1 MENVQKSKRK
11 PLKKIIYYSVLWFL
25 IFLIISFFSF
35 IIFAKKNKYIF
46 NISKSLPIGIYQRL
60 EEDKNFQKGDIV
72 VLNIPKERMDFMI
85 SRGYIDGNML
95 KTMLKR
101 IEGVEGETF
110 KVLSIEERKSS
121 QFNENIDFSSINIPK
136 SSKKVLVKE
145 NKILGSIS
153 NFDSH
158 GRQLPQIKSPL
169 ILNKDEFFVMGES
182 DNSFDSRYF
191 GKIKKEEILYKVKP
205 ILTF

>member
-35 IIFAKKNKYIF
+35 IIFAKKNRYVF
-46 NISKSLPIGIYQRL
+46 NISESLPIGIYQKL
-60 EEDKNFQKGDIV
+60 EDKNFQKGDLVI
-72 VLNIPKERMDFMI
+72 LDIPKERMDFMI

-110 KVLSIEERKSS
+110 KVLTVEELKGSLFS
-121 QFNENIDFSSINIPK
+121 ENNEFSSIEISSLPK
-136 SSKKVLVKE
+136 KFLIKE

>member
-11 PLKKIIYYSVLWFL
+11 PLKKIIYYSILWFL
-25 IFLIISFFSF
+25 IFLIISFTSF
-35 IIFAKKNKYIF
+35 IIFAKKNRYVF
-46 NISKSLPIGIYQRL
+46 NISESLPIGIYQKL
-60 EEDKNFQKGDIV
+60 EDKNFQKGDLVI
-72 VLNIPKERMDFMI
+72 LDIPKERMDFMI

-110 KVLSIEERKSS
+110 KVLTVEELKGSLFS
-121 QFNENIDFSSINIPK
+121 ENNEFSSIEISSLPK
-136 SSKKVLVKE
+136 KFLIKE

-153 NFDSH
+153 NFDSR

>member
-1 MENVQKSKRK
+1 MENLQKSERK
-11 PLKKIIYYSVLWFL
+11 HLKKIIYYSVLWFL
-25 IFLIISFFSF
+25 IFLIISFISF
-35 IIFAKKNKYIF
+35 IIFAKKNNYIF
-46 NISKSLPIGIYQRL
+46 NISKSLPIGIYQKL
-60 EEDKNFQKGDIV
+60 EDKNFQKGDLV
-72 VLNIPKERMDFMI
+72 VLDIPKERMDFMI

-110 KVLSIEERKSS
+110 KVLSIEDLKTY
-121 QFNENIDFSSINIPK
+121 QLNENIEFSSIDIPK
-136 SSKKVLVKE
+136 SSKKFLVKE

-153 NFDSH
+153 NFDSY
-158 GRQLPQIKSPL
+158 GRQLPQIESPL

>member
-1 MENVQKSKRK
+1 MENIQKSKRK
-11 PLKKIIYYSVLWFL
+11 HLKKIVYYGVLWFL
-25 IFLIISFFSF
+25 IFLIISFTSF
-35 IIFAKKNKYIF
+35 IIFAKKNNYIF
-46 NISKSLPIGIYQRL
+46 NISKSLPIGIYQKL
-60 EEDKNFQKGDIV
+60 EDKNFQKGDLV
-72 VLNIPKERMDFMI
+72 VLDIPKE
-85 SRGYIDGNML
+85 
-95 KTMLKR
+95 TMLKR

-110 KVLSIEERKSS
+110 KVLSIEELKSS
-121 QFNENIDFSSINIPK
+121 QFNENIEFSSIDIPK
-136 SSKKVLVKE
+136 SSKKFLVKE

-158 GRQLPQIKSPL
+158 GRQLPQMENPL

>member
-35 IIFAKKNKYIF
+35 IIFAKKNRYVF
-46 NISKSLPIGIYQRL
+46 NISESLPIGIYQKL
-60 EEDKNFQKGDIV
+60 EDKNFQKGDLVI
-72 VLNIPKERMDFMI
+72 LDIPKERMDFMI

-110 KVLSIEERKSS
+110 KVLTVEELKGSLFS
-121 QFNENIDFSSINIPK
+121 ENNEFSSIEISSLPK
-136 SSKKVLVKE
+136 KFLIKE

-153 NFDSH
+153 NFDSR

>member
-35 IIFAKKNKYIF
+35 IIFAKKNRYVF
-46 NISKSLPIGIYQRL
+46 NISESLPIGIYQKL
-60 EEDKNFQKGDIV
+60 EDKNFQKGDLVI
-72 VLNIPKERMDFMI
+72 LDIPKERMDFMI

-110 KVLSIEERKSS
+110 KVLTVEELKGSLFS
-121 QFNENIDFSSINIPK
+121 ENNEFSSIEI
-136 SSKKVLVKE
+136 SSLSKKFLVKE

-153 NFDSH
+153 NFDSR

>member
-35 IIFAKKNKYIF
+35 IIFAKKNRYVF
-46 NISKSLPIGIYQRL
+46 NISESLPIGIYQKL
-60 EEDKNFQKGDIV
+60 EDKNFQKGELVILD
-72 VLNIPKERMDFMI
+72 IPKERMDFMI

-110 KVLSIEERKSS
+110 KVLTVEELKGSLFS
-121 QFNENIDFSSINIPK
+121 ENNEFSSIEISSLPK
-136 SSKKVLVKE
+136 KFLIKE

-153 NFDSH
+153 NFDSR

>member
-25 IFLIISFFSF
+25 IFLIISFISF
-35 IIFAKKNKYIF
+35 IIFAKKNNYIF
-46 NISKSLPIGIYQRL
+46 NISESLPIGIYQKL
-60 EEDKNFQKGDIV
+60 EDKNFQKGDLVI
-72 VLNIPKERMDFMI
+72 LDIPKERMDFMI

-110 KVLSIEERKSS
+110 KVLTVEELKGSLFS
-121 QFNENIDFSSINIPK
+121 ENNEFSSIEISSLPK
-136 SSKKVLVKE
+136 KFLIKE

-153 NFDSH
+153 NFDSR

>member
-11 PLKKIIYYSVLWFL
+11 PLKKIIYYSILWFL

-35 IIFAKKNKYIF
+35 IIFAKKNRYVF
-46 NISKSLPIGIYQRL
+46 NISESLPIGIYQKL
-60 EEDKNFQKGDIV
+60 EDKNFQKGDLVI
-72 VLNIPKERMDFMI
+72 LDIPKERMDFMI

-110 KVLSIEERKSS
+110 KVLTVEELKGSLFS
-121 QFNENIDFSSINIPK
+121 ENNEFSSIEISSLPK
-136 SSKKVLVKE
+136 KFLIKE

-153 NFDSH
+153 NFDSR

>member
-1 MENVQKSKRK
+1 MENIQKSKRK
-11 PLKKIIYYSVLWFL
+11 HLKKIIYYSILWFL

-35 IIFAKKNKYIF
+35 IIFAKKNRYVF
-46 NISKSLPIGIYQRL
+46 NISKSLPIGIYQKL
-60 EEDKNFQKGDIV
+60 EDKNFQKGDLV
-72 VLNIPKERMDFMI
+72 VLDIPKERMDFMI

-110 KVLSIEERKSS
+110 KVLSIEELKSS
-121 QFNENIDFSSINIPK
+121 QFNENIEFSSIDIPK
-136 SSKKVLVKE
+136 SSKKFLVKE

-153 NFDSH
+153 NFDSR
-158 GRQLPQIKSPL
+158 GRQLPQIKSTL
-169 ILNKDEFFVMGES
+169 ILNKDEFSVMGES

-191 GKIKKEEILYKVKP
+191 RKIKKEELLYKVKP

>member
-35 IIFAKKNKYIF
+35 IIFAKKNRYVF
-46 NISKSLPIGIYQRL
+46 NISESLPIGIYQKL
-60 EEDKNFQKGDIV
+60 EDKNFQKGDLVI
-72 VLNIPKERMDFMI
+72 LDIPKERMDFMI

-110 KVLSIEERKSS
+110 KVLTVEELKGSLFS
-121 QFNENIDFSSINIPK
+121 ENNEFSSIEISSLPK
-136 SSKKVLVKE
+136 KFLIKE

-153 NFDSH
+153 NFDSR
-158 GRQLPQIKSPL
+158 GRQLPQMENPL

>member
-35 IIFAKKNKYIF
+35 IIFAKKNRYVF
-46 NISKSLPIGIYQRL
+46 NISESLPIGIYQKL
-60 EEDKNFQKGDIV
+60 EDKNFQKGDLVI
-72 VLNIPKERMDFMI
+72 LDIPKERMDFMI
-85 SRGYIDGNML
+85 SRGYIDGNIL

-110 KVLSIEERKSS
+110 KVLTVEELKGSLFS
-121 QFNENIDFSSINIPK
+121 ENNEFSSIEISSLPK
-136 SSKKVLVKE
+136 KFLIKE

-153 NFDSH
+153 NFDSR

>member
-1 MENVQKSKRK
+1 MENLQKSKRK
-11 PLKKIIYYSVLWFL
+11 HLKKIIYYSVLWFL

-35 IIFAKKNKYIF
+35 IIFAKKNRYVF
-46 NISKSLPIGIYQRL
+46 NISESLPIGIYQKL
-60 EEDKNFQKGDIV
+60 EDKNFQKGDLVI
-72 VLNIPKERMDFMI
+72 LDIPKERMDFMI
-85 SRGYIDGNML
+85 SRGYIDGKML

-110 KVLSIEERKSS
+110 KVLTVEELKGSLFS
-121 QFNENIDFSSINIPK
+121 ENNEFSSIEISSLPK
-136 SSKKVLVKE
+136 KFLIKE

-153 NFDSH
+153 NFDSR

>member
-11 PLKKIIYYSVLWFL
+11 PLKKIIYYSILWFL

-46 NISKSLPIGIYQRL
+46 NISKSLPIGIYQKL
-60 EEDKNFQKGDIV
+60 EDKNFQKGDLV
-72 VLNIPKERMDFMI
+72 VLDIPKERMDFMI
-85 SRGYIDGNML
+85 LRGYIDGKML
-95 KTMLKR
+95 KTMLKK

-110 KVLSIEERKSS
+110 KVLTVEELKSS
-121 QFNENIDFSSINIPK
+121 QFSENIEFSSIDIPK
-136 SSKKVLVKE
+136 SSKKFLVKE

-153 NFDSH
+153 NFDSR

-182 DNSFDSRYF
+182 DNSLDSRYF
-191 GKIKKEEILYKVKP
+191 GKIKRKEILYKVKP

>member
-11 PLKKIIYYSVLWFL
+11 PLKKIIYYSILWFL
-25 IFLIISFFSF
+25 IFLIISFTSF
-35 IIFAKKNKYIF
+35 IIFAKKNRYVF
-46 NISKSLPIGIYQRL
+46 NISESLPIGIYKKL
-60 EEDKNFQKGDIV
+60 EDKNFQKGDLVI
-72 VLNIPKERMDFMI
+72 LDIPKERMDFMI

-110 KVLSIEERKSS
+110 KVLSIDELKNS
-121 QFNENIDFSSINIPK
+121 QLNKNIEFSSIDIPK
-136 SSKKVLVKE
+136 SSKKFLVKE

-153 NFDSH
+153 NFDSR

>member
-1 MENVQKSKRK
+1 MENLQKSERK
-11 PLKKIIYYSVLWFL
+11 HLKKIIYYSVLWFL
-25 IFLIISFFSF
+25 IFLIISFISF
-35 IIFAKKNKYIF
+35 IIFAKKNNYIF
-46 NISKSLPIGIYQRL
+46 NISKSLPIGIYQKL
-60 EEDKNFQKGDIV
+60 EDKNFQKGDLV
-72 VLNIPKERMDFMI
+72 VLDIPKERMDFMI

-110 KVLSIEERKSS
+110 KALSIEDLKTY
-121 QFNENIDFSSINIPK
+121 QLNENIEFSSIDIPK
-136 SSKKVLVKE
+136 SSKKFLVKE

-158 GRQLPQIKSPL
+158 GRELPQMENSL

>member
-1 MENVQKSKRK
+1 MENLQKSERK
-11 PLKKIIYYSVLWFL
+11 HLKKIIYYSVLWFL
-25 IFLIISFFSF
+25 IFLIISFISF
-35 IIFAKKNKYIF
+35 IIFAKKNNYIF
-46 NISKSLPIGIYQRL
+46 NISKSLPIGIYQKL
-60 EEDKNFQKGDIV
+60 EDKNFQKGDLV
-72 VLNIPKERMDFMI
+72 VLDIPKERMDFMI

-110 KVLSIEERKSS
+110 KVLSIEELKSS
-121 QFNENIDFSSINIPK
+121 QFNENIEFSSIDIPK
-136 SSKKVLVKE
+136 SSKKFLVKE

-158 GRQLPQIKSPL
+158 GRELPQMENPL

>member
-35 IIFAKKNKYIF
+35 IIFAKKNRYVF
-46 NISKSLPIGIYQRL
+46 NISESLPIGIYQKL
-60 EEDKNFQKGDIV
+60 EDKNFQKGDLVI
-72 VLNIPKERMDFMI
+72 LDIPKERMDFMI

-110 KVLSIEERKSS
+110 KVLTVEELKGSLFS
-121 QFNENIDFSSINIPK
+121 ENNEFSSIEISSLPK
-136 SSKKVLVKE
+136 KFLIKE

-153 NFDSH
+153 NFDSY
-158 GRQLPQIKSPL
+158 GRQLPQIESPL

>member
-1 MENVQKSKRK
+1 MENLQKSERK

-35 IIFAKKNKYIF
+35 IIFAKKNRYVF
-46 NISKSLPIGIYQRL
+46 NISESLPIGIYQKL
-60 EEDKNFQKGDIV
+60 EDKNFQKGDLV
-72 VLNIPKERMDFMI
+72 VLDIPKERMDFMI

-110 KVLSIEERKSS
+110 KALSIEDLKTY
-121 QFNENIDFSSINIPK
+121 QLNENIEFSSIDIPK
-136 SSKKVLVKE
+136 SSKKLLVKE

-153 NFDSH
+153 NFDSR

-169 ILNKDEFFVMGES
+169 ILNRDEFFVMGES

>member
-1 MENVQKSKRK
+1 MENIQKSKRK
-11 PLKKIIYYSVLWFL
+11 HLKKIIYYSILWFL

-35 IIFAKKNKYIF
+35 IIFAKKNRYVF
-46 NISKSLPIGIYQRL
+46 NISESLPIGIYQKL
-60 EEDKNFQKGDIV
+60 EDKNFQKGDLVI
-72 VLNIPKERMDFMI
+72 LDIPKERMDFMI

-110 KVLSIEERKSS
+110 KVLTVEELKGSLFS
-121 QFNENIDFSSINIPK
+121 ENNEFSSIEISSLPK
-136 SSKKVLVKE
+136 KFLIKE

-153 NFDSH
+153 NFDSR

>member
-1 MENVQKSKRK
+1 MENIQKSKRK
-11 PLKKIIYYSVLWFL
+11 HLKKIIYYSVLWFL
-25 IFLIISFFSF
+25 IFLIISFISF
-35 IIFAKKNKYIF
+35 IIFAKKNRYVF
-46 NISKSLPIGIYQRL
+46 NISKSLPVGIYQKL
-60 EEDKNFQKGDIV
+60 ENKNFQKGDLV

-85 SRGYIDGNML
+85 SRGYIDGNLL

-110 KVLSIEERKSS
+110 KVLSIEELKSS
-121 QFNENIDFSSINIPK
+121 QFNENIEFSSIDIPK
-136 SSKKVLVKE
+136 SSKKFLVKE

-153 NFDSH
+153 NFDRH
-158 GRQLPQIKSPL
+158 GRQIPQMENPL

>member
-35 IIFAKKNKYIF
+35 IIFSKKNRYVF
-46 NISKSLPIGIYQRL
+46 NISESLPIGIYQKL
-60 EEDKNFQKGDIV
+60 EDKNFQKGDLVI
-72 VLNIPKERMDFMI
+72 LDIPKERMDFMI

-110 KVLSIEERKSS
+110 KVLTVEELKGSLFS
-121 QFNENIDFSSINIPK
+121 ENNEFSSIEISSLPK
-136 SSKKVLVKE
+136 KFLIKE

-153 NFDSH
+153 NFDSR

>member
-35 IIFAKKNKYIF
+35 IIFAKKNRYVF
-46 NISKSLPIGIYQRL
+46 NISESLPIGIYQKL
-60 EEDKNFQKGDIV
+60 EDKNFQKGDLVI
-72 VLNIPKERMDFMI
+72 LDIPKERMDFMI

-110 KVLSIEERKSS
+110 KVLTVEELKGSLFS
-121 QFNENIDFSSINIPK
+121 ENNEFSSIEISSLPK
-136 SSKKVLVKE
+136 KFLIKE
-145 NKILGSIS
+145 NKLLGSIS
-153 NFDSH
+153 NFDSR

>member
-35 IIFAKKNKYIF
+35 IIFAKKNRYVF
-46 NISKSLPIGIYQRL
+46 NISESLPIGIYQKL
-60 EEDKNFQKGDIV
+60 EDKNFQKGDLVI
-72 VLNIPKERMDFMI
+72 LDIPKERMDFMI
-85 SRGYIDGNML
+85 SRGYIDGNLL

-110 KVLSIEERKSS
+110 KVLSSEELKTS
-121 QFNENIDFSSINIPK
+121 QLSENIEFSSIDIPK
-136 SSKKVLVKE
+136 SSKKFLVKE

-153 NFDSH
+153 NFDSR
-158 GRQLPQIKSPL
+158 GRQLPQMENTL

-205 ILTF
+205 ILIF

>member
-35 IIFAKKNKYIF
+35 IIFAKKNRYVF
-46 NISKSLPIGIYQRL
+46 NISESLPIGIYQKL
-60 EEDKNFQKGDIV
+60 EDKNFQKGDLV
-72 VLNIPKERMDFMI
+72 VLDIPKERMDFMI

-110 KVLSIEERKSS
+110 KVLTVEELKGSLFS
-121 QFNENIDFSSINIPK
+121 ENNEFSSIEISSLPK
-136 SSKKVLVKE
+136 KFLIKE

-153 NFDSH
+153 NFDSR

>member
-1 MENVQKSKRK
+1 MENIQKSKRK
-11 PLKKIIYYSVLWFL
+11 HLKKIIYYSILWFL

-46 NISKSLPIGIYQRL
+46 NISKSLPIGIYQKL
-60 EEDKNFQKGDIV
+60 EDKNFQKGDLV
-72 VLNIPKERMDFMI
+72 VLDIPKERMDFMI
-85 SRGYIDGNML
+85 LRGYLDGKML
-95 KTMLKR
+95 KTMLKK

-110 KVLSIEERKSS
+110 KVLTVEELKSS
-121 QFNENIDFSSINIPK
+121 QFSENIEFSSIDIPK
-136 SSKKVLVKE
+136 SSKKFLVKE

-153 NFDSH
+153 NFDSY
-158 GRQLPQIKSPL
+158 GRQLPQIESPL

-191 GKIKKEEILYKVKP
+191 GKIKRKEILYKVKP

>member
-1 MENVQKSKRK
+1 MENLQKSERK
-11 PLKKIIYYSVLWFL
+11 HLKKIIYYSILWFL
-25 IFLIISFFSF
+25 IFLIISFISF
-35 IIFAKKNKYIF
+35 IIFAKKNNYIF
-46 NISKSLPIGIYQRL
+46 NISKSLPIGIYQKL
-60 EEDKNFQKGDIV
+60 EDKNFQKGDLV
-72 VLNIPKERMDFMI
+72 VLDIPKERMDFMI

-110 KVLSIEERKSS
+110 KALSIEDLKTY
-121 QFNENIDFSSINIPK
+121 QLNENIEFSSIDIPK
-136 SSKKVLVKE
+136 SSKKFLVKE

-153 NFDSH
+153 NFDSR

>member
-35 IIFAKKNKYIF
+35 IIFAKKNRYVF
-46 NISKSLPIGIYQRL
+46 NISESLPIGIYQKL
-60 EEDKNFQKGDIV
+60 EDKNFQKGDLVI
-72 VLNIPKERMDFMI
+72 LDIPKERMDFMI

-95 KTMLKR
+95 KTMLR

-110 KVLSIEERKSS
+110 KVLTVEELKGSLFS
-121 QFNENIDFSSINIPK
+121 ENNEFSSIEISSLPK
-136 SSKKVLVKE
+136 KFLIKE

-153 NFDSH
+153 NFDSR

>member
-1 MENVQKSKRK
+1 M
-11 PLKKIIYYSVLWFL
+11 WFL

-35 IIFAKKNKYIF
+35 IIFAKKNRYVF
-46 NISKSLPIGIYQRL
+46 NISESLPIGIYQKL
-60 EEDKNFQKGDIV
+60 EDKNFQKGDLVI
-72 VLNIPKERMDFMI
+72 LDIPKERMDFMI

-110 KVLSIEERKSS
+110 KVLSIDELKNS
-121 QFNENIDFSSINIPK
+121 QLNKNIEFSSIDIPK
-136 SSKKVLVKE
+136 SSKKFLVKE

>member
-1 MENVQKSKRK
+1 M
-11 PLKKIIYYSVLWFL
+11 WFL

-35 IIFAKKNKYIF
+35 IIFAKKNRYVF
-46 NISKSLPIGIYQRL
+46 NISESLPIGIYQKL
-60 EEDKNFQKGDIV
+60 EDKNFQKGDLVI
-72 VLNIPKERMDFMI
+72 LDIPKERMDFMI

-110 KVLSIEERKSS
+110 KVLTVEELKGSLFS
-121 QFNENIDFSSINIPK
+121 ENNEFSSIEISSLPK
-136 SSKKVLVKE
+136 KFLIKE

-153 NFDSH
+153 NFDSR

>member
-35 IIFAKKNKYIF
+35 IIFAKKNRYVF
-46 NISKSLPIGIYQRL
+46 NISESLPIGIYQKL
-60 EEDKNFQKGDIV
+60 EDKNFQKGDLVI
-72 VLNIPKERMDFMI
+72 LDIPKERMDFMI
-85 SRGYIDGNML
+85 WRGYIDGNML

-110 KVLSIEERKSS
+110 KVLTVEELKGSLFS
-121 QFNENIDFSSINIPK
+121 ENNEFSSIEISSLPK
-136 SSKKVLVKE
+136 KFLIKE

-153 NFDSH
+153 NFDSR

>member
-1 MENVQKSKRK
+1 MENIQKSKRK
-11 PLKKIIYYSVLWFL
+11 HLKKIVYYSVLWFL
-25 IFLIISFFSF
+25 IFLIISFTSF
-35 IIFAKKNKYIF
+35 IIFAKKNNYIF
-46 NISKSLPIGIYQRL
+46 NISESLPIGIYQKL
-60 EEDKNFQKGDIV
+60 EDKNFQKGDLVI
-72 VLNIPKERMDFMI
+72 LDIPKERMDFMI

-110 KVLSIEERKSS
+110 KVLTVEELKGSLFS
-121 QFNENIDFSSINIPK
+121 ENNEFSSIEISSLPK
-136 SSKKVLVKE
+136 KFLIKE

-153 NFDSH
+153 NFDSR

>member
-11 PLKKIIYYSVLWFL
+11 PLKKIIYYSILWFL
-25 IFLIISFFSF
+25 IFLIISFTSF
-35 IIFAKKNKYIF
+35 IIFAKKNRYVF
-46 NISKSLPIGIYQRL
+46 NISESLPIGKYQKL
-60 EEDKNFQKGDIV
+60 EDKNFQKGDLVI
-72 VLNIPKERMDFMI
+72 LDIPKERMDFMI

-110 KVLSIEERKSS
+110 KVLTVEELKGSLFS
-121 QFNENIDFSSINIPK
+121 ENNEFSSIEISSLPK
-136 SSKKVLVKE
+136 KFLIKE

-153 NFDSH
+153 NFDSR

>member
-1 MENVQKSKRK
+1 M
-11 PLKKIIYYSVLWFL
+11 LKKNRYV
-25 IFLIISFFSF
+25 
-35 IIFAKKNKYIF
+35 F
-46 NISKSLPIGIYQRL
+46 NISESLPIGIYQKL
-60 EEDKNFQKGDIV
+60 EDKNFQKGDLVI
-72 VLNIPKERMDFMI
+72 LDIPKERMDFMI

-110 KVLSIEERKSS
+110 KVLTVEELKGSLFS
-121 QFNENIDFSSINIPK
+121 ENNEFSSIEISSLPK
-136 SSKKVLVKE
+136 KFLIKE

-153 NFDSH
+153 NFDSR

>member
-1 MENVQKSKRK
+1 
-11 PLKKIIYYSVLWFL
+11 
-25 IFLIISFFSF
+25 
-35 IIFAKKNKYIF
+35 
-46 NISKSLPIGIYQRL
+46 
-60 EEDKNFQKGDIV
+60 
-72 VLNIPKERMDFMI
+72 
-85 SRGYIDGNML
+85 ML

-110 KVLSIEERKSS
+110 KVLSIDELKNS
-121 QFNENIDFSSINIPK
+121 QLNKNIEFSSIDIPK
-136 SSKKVLVKE
+136 SSKKFLVKE

-153 NFDSH
+153 NFDSR